1 MAFPKLELGNEMES
15 KTEKSPKT
23 RNGGF
28 MTDCLFCKMAS
39 GAIAVKKVYEDDDLF
54 AIEDINPMAPVHILI
69 IPKRHLA
76 NTLVLQPGDDR
87 LIGATHRVAAQ
98 LARER
103 GVAED
108 GFRLV
113 NNNNAGAGQS
123 VFHIH
128 FHLLAGRDLGWPPG

>member
-1 MAFPKLELGNEMES
+1 M
-15 KTEKSPKT
+15 
-23 RNGGF
+23 
-28 MTDCLFCKMAS
+28 DCLFCKMAS
-39 GAIAVKKVYEDDDLF
+39 GAITVKKVYEDDLLF
-54 AIEDINPMAPVHILI
+54 AIEDIAPVAPLHMLI
-69 IPKRHLA
+69 IPKRHLV
-76 NTLVLQPGDDR
+76 NTLELTPQDDQ
-87 LIGATHRVAAQ
+87 LIGAVHRVAAT

-128 FHLLAGRDLGWPPG
+128 FHLLGGRKLTWPPG